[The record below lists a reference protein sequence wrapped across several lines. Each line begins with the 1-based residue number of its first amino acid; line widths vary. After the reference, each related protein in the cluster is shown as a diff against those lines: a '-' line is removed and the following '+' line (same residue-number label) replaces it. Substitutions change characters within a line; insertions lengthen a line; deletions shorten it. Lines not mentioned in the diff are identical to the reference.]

1 MINYIIISLKHL
13 FSLFFKVITPTWYQ
27 KRSYSFFKQTF
38 EQKTVDQEFEVLPYL
53 VNKHSIVLDIGANM
67 GEYCYFFQQII
78 QAKKIIA
85 FEPIPHLFKRL
96 KLLFPSIE
104 VYPYAVSNQSVK
116 SNLYIPFIASKK
128 YETRAKLDVLPEN
141 GETRVDK
148 IQVETISL
156 DALFEEN
163 IDRIDFIKIDIEGH
177 ELKAIR
183 GAEKLISRD
192 HPILMIEIEFRHH
205 PSDFYLVIE
214 EICTLGYTCTFYDKS
229 LKSMVD
235 IAQFS
240 LEKHQNL
247 SLKENYYVHNFLFF
261 PLDFSIE
268 LLNNSL
274 KSTL

>member
-1 MINYIIISLKHL
+1 M
-13 FSLFFKVITPTWYQ
+13 
-27 KRSYSFFKQTF
+27 
-38 EQKTVDQEFEVLPYL
+38 
-53 VNKHSIVLDIGANM
+53 DI
-67 GEYCYFFQQII
+67 
-78 QAKKIIA
+78 
-85 FEPIPHLFKRL
+85 
-96 KLLFPSIE
+96 
-104 VYPYAVSNQSVK
+104 
-116 SNLYIPFIASKK
+116 
-128 YETRAKLDVLPEN
+128 LPEN

-177 ELKAIR
+177 ELRAIR
-183 GAEKLISRD
+183 GSEKLITRD

-205 PSDFYLVIE
+205 PHDFYSVIE

-240 LEKHQNL
+240 REKHQNL

-261 PLDFSIE
+261 PIDYSVD
-268 LLNNSL
+268 LLNNTL
-274 KSTL
+274 KSSL

>member
-1 MINYIIISLKHL
+1 MKSGFIKILTRLFPDAYI
-13 FSLFFKVITPTWYQ
+13 Q
-27 KRSYSFFKQTF
+27 RTF
-38 EQKTVDQEFEVLPYL
+38 HKFHKTFANNPVDQEFDVLPYL
-53 VNKHSIVLDIGANM
+53 VNKQSIVLDIGANM
-67 GEYCYFFQQII
+67 GEYSYFFQEII
-78 QAKKIIA
+78 RAKKIIA
-85 FEPIPHLFKRL
+85 FEPIPHLYKRL
-96 KLLFPSIE
+96 KFLFPSIE
-104 VYPYAVSNQSVK
+104 VYPCAVSDQSAK

-128 YETRAKLDVLPEN
+128 YETRAKLDILPEN
-141 GETRVDK
+141 GETHVAK

-156 DALFEEN
+156 DTLFEES
-163 IDRIDFIKIDIEGH
+163 IDKIDFIKIDIEGH
-177 ELKAIR
+177 ELRAIR

-205 PSDFYLVIE
+205 PFDFYLVIE

-247 SLKENYYVHNFLFF
+247 SIKENYYVHNFLFF

-274 KSTL
+274 KSTF